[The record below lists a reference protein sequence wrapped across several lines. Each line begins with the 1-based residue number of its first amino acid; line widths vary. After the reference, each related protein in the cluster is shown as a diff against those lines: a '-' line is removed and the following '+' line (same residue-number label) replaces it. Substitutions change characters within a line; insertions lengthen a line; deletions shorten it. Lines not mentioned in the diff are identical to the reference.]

1 MTEQEILTAI
11 ARIVAPQ
18 LGVPVPSVTRSAK
31 LVADLGADSL
41 DILELVMAIEEDF
54 DFTIQDEEIES
65 VKTVG
70 DVLALIYK
78 AVGVP
83 PAEQE

>member
-83 PAEQE
+83 PAAKE

>member
-1 MTEQEILTAI
+1 MTEQEIL
-11 ARIVAPQ
+11 IVLTRLITEQ
-18 LGVPVPSVTRSAK
+18 LGVAVGAVTRE
-31 LVADLGADSL
+31 ADLEADLEADSL
-41 DILELVMAIEEDF
+41 DMIELVMAVEEDF
-54 DFTIQDEEIES
+54 DFAIQDEEIES

-83 PAEQE
+83 AEQE

>member
-18 LGVPVPSVTRSAK
+18 LG
-31 LVADLGADSL
+31 ADSL
-41 DILELVMAIEEDF
+41 DILELVMAVEEDF

-83 PAEQE
+83 PATQE